1 PFSTFVF
8 SWELSSIGI
17 HNFTLLH
24 SKTFVLRVFLCILP
38 SKSLN
43 NTVRIPTLVESTWPE
58 NYFSLLPKIFPYKQL
73 HSISENQKGDCS
85 LMHQALQTEL
95 DDLYRLWVLD
105 EGNDKCP
112 PKIFIF
118 DLLRD
123 NRKVATINCENL
135 FQKKLIS
142 MELDPYSAC
151 HSRYEMYITVK
162 DEKNEVPGLTT
173 RINPTYITFLGVRKI
188 GQFYTSDRNGNLYY
202 GNNKMYNQTENIE
215 SIVIRKLGVLLGE
228 PKSLVLDLMGML
240 YYIVDKFGIVVRV
253 TPYKGVLKA
262 EEHEILYFSQSEAPL
277 TQVIFGSMG
286 SVWAVTSNFVAHKD
300 HCNRILYHFMLQS
313 NTSEII

>member
-1 PFSTFVF
+1 
-8 SWELSSIGI
+8 
-17 HNFTLLH
+17 
-24 SKTFVLRVFLCILP
+24 
-38 SKSLN
+38 
-43 NTVRIPTLVESTWPE
+43 
-58 NYFSLLPKIFPYKQL
+58 
-73 HSISENQKGDCS
+73 
-85 LMHQALQTEL
+85 
-95 DDLYRLWVLD
+95 
-105 EGNDKCP
+105 
-112 PKIFIF
+112 
-118 DLLRD
+118 
-123 NRKVATINCENL
+123 
-135 FQKKLIS
+135 

-162 DEKNEVPGLTT
+162 DESLLYIYNLQDNIWRTLKLLSNENEVPGLTT

-215 SIVIRKLGVLLGE
+215 YIVIRKLGVLLGE

>member
-1 PFSTFVF
+1 MNESTFIFLLFSTFVF

-123 NRKVATINCENL
+123 NRKVMLASHTKYI
-135 FQKKLIS
+135 FFI
-142 MELDPYSAC
+142 YS
-151 HSRYEMYITVK
+151 I
-162 DEKNEVPGLTT
+162 
-173 RINPTYITFLGVRKI
+173 
-188 GQFYTSDRNGNLYY
+188 
-202 GNNKMYNQTENIE
+202 
-215 SIVIRKLGVLLGE
+215 LLGRDN
-228 PKSLVLDLMGML
+228 KL
-240 YYIVDKFGIVVRV
+240 
-253 TPYKGVLKA
+253 
-262 EEHEILYFSQSEAPL
+262 
-277 TQVIFGSMG
+277 
-286 SVWAVTSNFVAHKD
+286 
-300 HCNRILYHFMLQS
+300 
-313 NTSEII
+313 